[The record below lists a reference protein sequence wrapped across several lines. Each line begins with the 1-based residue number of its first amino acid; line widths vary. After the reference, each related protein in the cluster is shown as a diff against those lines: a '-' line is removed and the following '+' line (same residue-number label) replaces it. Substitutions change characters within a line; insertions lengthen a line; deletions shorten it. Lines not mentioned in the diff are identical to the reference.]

1 MRLESAFL
9 FTSEDTRAINHF
21 IFSMGPDA
29 STFFLGTW
37 KSYKRYN
44 ELKTQLQR
52 KHVRAKRLAQ
62 LNSASL
68 SVEKS
73 QEKSFKEQ

>member
-1 MRLESAFL
+1 MVNF
-9 FTSEDTRAINHF
+9 
-21 IFSMGPDA
+21 
-29 STFFLGTW
+29 FFLGTW

-44 ELKTQLQR
+44 VLTTQLQR

-68 SVEKS
+68 SCG
-73 QEKSFKEQ
+73 KEPRKVV